1 MSKHQHCLLLR
12 ATPKL
17 TFVPGKQWNPALYAS
32 TARYVAD
39 HGRPVVELLAPQPGE
54 RILDLGCG
62 DGALTAALVEAG
74 CEVVAVDHS
83 EAMALAA
90 RRRGLDARRVDARE
104 LPFER
109 EFDAV
114 FSNAALHWVPEAEA
128 VASGVARALRPGG
141 RFVGE
146 FGGEGNVA
154 RVCAALRRA
163 LGRRNIDPGETC
175 GWYFP
180 SPSEYARLLESAGFR
195 VRSAE
200 SVPRPT
206 PIPGDAAEW
215 LANFGDHLLA
225 QVADSERTAVLAE
238 IEEEL
243 RPTLR
248 GEDGVWRIDYV
259 RIRFAADLDA

>member
-1 MSKHQHCLLLR
+1 MSKS
-12 ATPKL
+12 
-17 TFVPGKQWNPALYAS
+17 WNPELYAS
-32 TARYVAD
+32 TARYVAE
-39 HGRPVVELLAPQPGE
+39 HGAPVVDLLAPRAGE
-54 RILDLGCG
+54 RVLDLGCG
-62 DGALTAALVEAG
+62 DGALTEALVEAG

-83 EAMALAA
+83 EAMVAAA
-90 RRRGLDARRVDARE
+90 RSRGLDARRVDARE

-114 FSNAALHWVPEAEA
+114 FTNAALHWVPEAEA

-163 LGRRNIDPGETC
+163 LGPRGVDPGETC

-180 SPSEYARLLESAGFR
+180 SPDDYFRLLESAGFR

-200 SVPRPT
+200 LVPRPT
-206 PIPGDAAEW
+206 AIPGDAAEW
-215 LANFGDHLLA
+215 LTNFGDHLLA
-225 QVADSERTAVLAE
+225 QVADSERTEVLAE

-243 RPTLR
+243 KPTLR

-259 RIRFAADLDA
+259 RIRFAAELDR